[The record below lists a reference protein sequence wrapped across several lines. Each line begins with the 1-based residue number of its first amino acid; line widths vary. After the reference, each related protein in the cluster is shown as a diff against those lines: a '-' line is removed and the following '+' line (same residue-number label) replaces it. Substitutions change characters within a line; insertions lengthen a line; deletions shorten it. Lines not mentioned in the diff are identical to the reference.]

1 MNVEIKDVKAN
12 ENDVNTVEVNTVAD
26 DKVLDN
32 IIQDLN
38 NRCIRILSSQ
48 QEEFKMPFR
57 ASKVGRGM
65 TGIKQSHNII
75 LNMCDIID
83 GSTIRKGLTGT
94 DKSIFSLSEDKSSV
108 IRDMHIALEILRAYT
123 KGCK

>member
-1 MNVEIKDVKAN
+1 MNVEIKDVKTN
-12 ENDVNTVEVNTVAD
+12 ENDVNTVGINTKLD
-26 DKVLDN
+26 ENILDN

-38 NRCIRILSSQ
+38 NRCIRILQTQ
-48 QEEFKMPFR
+48 QEIFRMPFR
-57 ASKVGRGM
+57 ASTVGRGM

-75 LNMCDIID
+75 LNMCDIKD
-83 GSTIRKGLTGT
+83 GSNIRKGLTGT

-123 KGCK
+123 KGCI